1 MNTESELIVEQI
13 AIGPMQNFAYLLGS
27 RSTREVVIVDPAWDI
42 GALLERVDAGGY
54 TLTGALVTHY
64 HPDHIGGSFGSNT
77 VAGLP
82 ELLELNPVRIYAN
95 KLEADGVKKVTGIS
109 DPDIVRVES
118 GDTLKVGEVE
128 IEFLHTPGHTP
139 GSQCFRVKNTLV
151 SGDTLFING
160 CGRVDLPGSNKD
172 DMYHSMEKLKAL
184 PDDTLLLPGHNY
196 GHIASAS
203 MADTKEQNPY
213 LKVKDLETW
222 RQMI

>member
-1 MNTESELIVEQI
+1 MDTESELIVEQI

-42 GALLERVDAGGY
+42 GVLLERVNAHGY
-54 TLTGALVTHY
+54 TLIGALVTHY

-95 KLEADGVKKVTGIS
+95 KLEADGVKKVTGVS
-109 DPDIVRVES
+109 DSDIVEVGS
-118 GDTLKVGEVE
+118 GDTLKVGEIE

-196 GHIASAS
+196 GHVPSAT
-203 MADTKEQNPY
+203 MADTKKQNPY
-213 LKVKDLETW
+213 LKVKDLDAW
-222 RQMI
+222 RQIV

>member
-139 GSQCFRVKNTLV
+139 GSQCFRVKSTLV

-160 CGRVDLPGSNKD
+160 KRSGKPALAQRVSMCLALILPGS
-172 DMYHSMEKLKAL
+172 
-184 PDDTLLLPGHNY
+184 
-196 GHIASAS
+196 SAS
-203 MADTKEQNPY
+203 KSSTVLACGNLVNTSRKY
-213 LKVKDLETW
+213 A
-222 RQMI
+222 